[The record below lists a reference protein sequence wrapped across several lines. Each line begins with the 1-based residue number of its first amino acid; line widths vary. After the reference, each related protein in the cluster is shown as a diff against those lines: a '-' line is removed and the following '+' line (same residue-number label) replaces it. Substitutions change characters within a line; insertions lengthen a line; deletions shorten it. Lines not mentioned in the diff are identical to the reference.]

1 MSTTQ
6 LTDLEKRVASA
17 LRLSPAATTLLL
29 TEIQDNIAT
38 ARAELIRSGV
48 PAAVAEGSGKLAEQ
62 AIVTYCLMNMNDED
76 KYEQYFSAFQ
86 YQQDNL
92 RKSIHEE

>member
-1 MSTTQ
+1 MN
-6 LTDLEKRVASA
+6 DLEARVARA
-17 LRLSPAATTLLL
+17 LRLSPTASELLSVD
-29 TEIQDNIAT
+29 IQDNIAT

-48 PAAVAEGSGKLAEQ
+48 AESVVQAEGDLVQQ

-76 KYEQYFSAFQ
+76 KYDQYFAAFQ

-92 RKSIHEE
+92 RKSISDEE